1 MMLRVKLLD
10 PAARA
15 PVVAHP
21 GEDLGYDLF
30 ALEGVVLTPHSTVRV
45 RTGIAVEARHPATG
59 VPLGLLVRDRS
70 SMAAKGIATT
80 AGVIDA
86 GYRGEILILMT
97 NLGKAPFELKAGE
110 KIAQMIPVPVLTGA
124 VETVDNLED
133 SARAEK
139 GFGSSGA

>member
-1 MMLRVKLLD
+1 MLRVKLLD

-30 ALEGVVLTPHSTVRV
+30 ALEGAVLAPRSTVRV

-70 SMAAKGIATT
+70 SMAAKGVATT

-97 NLGKAPFELKAGE
+97 NLGDSALEVKAGE
-110 KIAQMIPVPVLTGA
+110 KIAQMIPVPVLTGT
-124 VETVDNLED
+124 VETVSSLED

-139 GFGSSGA
+139 GFGSSGT